1 MEAKRKC
8 VCVRAWHGGMGER
21 EKNCCKNKWSV
32 DSFVGIHGCD
42 PNFTISPLFPSL
54 SLCLSLSLS
63 LSLFLSL
70 IQWKCWNVRT
80 FKFTPIQIETKTA
93 SELKIF
99 FRSRSATNYFVFI

>member
-1 MEAKRKC
+1 MEAKGKC

-54 SLCLSLSLS
+54 SLSLTLSLSLS
-63 LSLFLSL
+63 HPVEMLECKD
-70 IQWKCWNVRT
+70 I
-80 FKFTPIQIETKTA
+80 
-93 SELKIF
+93 
-99 FRSRSATNYFVFI
+99 